1 MFIVK
6 QRTRNLEGR
15 LRRRNQRSRRKLG
28 GLTPERE
35 SVIKQ
40 KEWSLVPHA
49 AKSPRKEVATHAADL
64 QTEVLEDLNITCYI
78 GPWSTK

>member
-15 LRRRNQRSRRKLG
+15 LRRRNQRPRGKLG

-40 KEWSLVPHA
+40 KERPLVPHA
-49 AKSPRKEVATHAADL
+49 VKSPRKETATHAADL
-64 QTEVLEDLNITCYI
+64 QTEVPEDLNVTCYT